1 MKASA
6 ELSNELAPLVITS
19 MTDRVEEKLLNYI
32 TKKRF
37 KIGDSLPTEAELGE
51 ALGVSRTIIREA
63 LSRLRMLGLIES
75 RKKRGMILA
84 EPDILSGLERILNPN
99 ILGMVTRKELFE
111 LRLVLEV
118 GLADLLFKR
127 KTRDD
132 LQKLAEIVKKE
143 ESAKTVAERI
153 RCDIEF
159 HAKLYKIAGNQ
170 TLQRFQSILLSVF
183 EYVVEY
189 ESKLDHTSVGSVR
202 HKDLLRILE
211 RGTVEDFTHGMRKH
225 LQPHLQHL

>member
-1 MKASA
+1 M
-6 ELSNELAPLVITS
+6 
-19 MTDRVEEKLLNYI
+19 
-32 TKKRF
+32 
-37 KIGDSLPTEAELGE
+37 
-51 ALGVSRTIIREA
+51 
-63 LSRLRMLGLIES
+63 
-75 RKKRGMILA
+75 
-84 EPDILSGLERILNPN
+84 
-99 ILGMVTRKELFE
+99 
-111 LRLVLEV
+111 
-118 GLADLLFKR
+118 LFKL

-132 LQKLAEIVKKE
+132 LQNLSEIVKKE

-170 TLQRFQSILLSVF
+170 TLQRFQSILLSVYQ
-183 EYVVEY
+183 YVVEY

-211 RGTVEDFTHGMRKH
+211 RGTVEDFTHCMRKH